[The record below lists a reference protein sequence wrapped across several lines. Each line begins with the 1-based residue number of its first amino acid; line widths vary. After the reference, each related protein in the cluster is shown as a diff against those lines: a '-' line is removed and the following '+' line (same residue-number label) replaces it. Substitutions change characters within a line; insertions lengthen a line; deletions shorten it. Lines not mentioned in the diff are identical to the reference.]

1 MKKFLKT
8 ILIVSL
14 ISFSATLATG
24 CAKEEMPTTTQIENV
39 NTDVSENN
47 SQDNENIPDIAEE
60 KLVEELEKL
69 AVNIGNDIGKDV
81 VKLFI
86 RPSDNDE
93 WMEITLSDNPWRSG
107 YLIPIELEAK
117 TIPVPEY
124 GWLLLVEFSDGNE
137 QEFDGILLNSEDTV
151 ILTAS
156 GPVY

>member
-8 ILIVSL
+8 MLIVSL

-24 CAKEEMPTTTQIENV
+24 CTKEETLTTTEIDND
-39 NTDVSENN
+39 NTEASENN
-47 SQDNENIPDIAEE
+47 SQENENISDIAEE
-60 KLVEELEKL
+60 KPVEELEKL

-81 VKLFI
+81 VNLFI
-86 RPSDNDE
+86 RPSEDDE

-117 TIPVPEY
+117 TIPIPEY

-151 ILTAS
+151 ILTAD